1 MSFQYEEVLCPECNG
16 KMISRKSQHGIFW
29 GCKDYPRC
37 TGTRDNMGRSKAD
50 RAKEKGEG
58 TMYEDDKGITNIIET
73 NKFSFK
79 KTR

>member
-1 MSFQYEEVLCPECNG
+1 
-16 KMISRKSQHGIFW
+16 
-29 GCKDYPRC
+29 
-37 TGTRDNMGRSKAD
+37 MGRSKAD